1 MSADWKDYECS
12 YAEFGVKDFH
22 VMLKKLSEKK
32 KEREEEQAKG
42 SPWPEV
48 TWLKDDVPVLKR
60 VSISNSESSSPLL
73 ITSSECSD
81 SGIYTIGVKNLV
93 GQESFSVEV
102 RVTDDPKPP
111 GPVELEENVP
121 GTMTVIWEPSPDEKC
136 DDHLRYSVSK
146 QGSWSTVADR
156 LFNNKFT
163 TSVSTLRRTWAYLS
177 HLRTFVVNMP
187 AYKTCDL
194 RTTPSFLLPLRQ
206 HTAPKVRVT
215 PKDWGEYTIQI
226 EGALGRAECSTK
238 LSQR

>member
-1 MSADWKDYECS
+1 M
-12 YAEFGVKDFH
+12 
-22 VMLKKLSEKK
+22 
-32 KEREEEQAKG
+32 EQLENG

-60 VSISNSESSSPLL
+60 VSIYNSESSSPLL

-121 GTMTVIWEPSPDEKC
+121 GTMTVIWELSPDEKC

-146 QGSWSTVADR
+146 RDSIKGSWSTVADR

-163 TSVSTLRRTWAYLS
+163 TSVSTLRRTWAYLPHLS
-177 HLRTFVVNMP
+177 HP
-187 AYKTCDL
+187 
-194 RTTPSFLLPLRQ
+194 P
-206 HTAPKVRVT
+206 
-215 PKDWGEYTIQI
+215 GE
-226 EGALGRAECSTK
+226 EHLW
-238 LSQR
+238 